1 MRRIVITTAAT
12 ALAAAAFVASAVPAF
27 AEIIWDL

>member
-1 MRRIVITTAAT
+1 MRRIIVTTAAT
-12 ALAAAAFVASAVPAF
+12 ALAAAAFVATAVPAF